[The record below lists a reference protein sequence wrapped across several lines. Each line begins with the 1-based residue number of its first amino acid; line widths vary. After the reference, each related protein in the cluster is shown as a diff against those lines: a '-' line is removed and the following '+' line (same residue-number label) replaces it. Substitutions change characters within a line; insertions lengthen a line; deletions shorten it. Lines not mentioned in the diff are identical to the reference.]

1 VAGFPRFEVAGHVFA
16 PRRAQF
22 GDDVGMLR
30 GEPVL
35 KLIEGFD
42 GRENGRRD
50 FNGFRFHGC
59 NLSWLAGNGKG
70 FPFHDFSGQII
81 SPVFAGAT

>member
-1 VAGFPRFEVAGHVFA
+1 
-16 PRRAQF
+16 
-22 GDDVGMLR
+22 MLR

-70 FPFHDFSGQII
+70 FPFHGFSR
-81 SPVFAGAT
+81 SNYFAGVCGAGGVGATGAT